1 MGAVRSNT
9 EAITAAYPPAKG
21 RVHPDTLLYGYGDP
35 NSDEPGDGD
44 GPADWW
50 NEAHWVMTK
59 AMRAAHERGLAG
71 LLKDLEYVR
80 ERAAA

>member
-1 MGAVRSNT
+1 MELEILVDAEKARPAANWALVHALEWAEVPGRGVGAVRSNT

-44 GPADWW
+44 RPADW
-50 NEAHWVMTK
+50 
-59 AMRAAHERGLAG
+59 
-71 LLKDLEYVR
+71 
-80 ERAAA
+80 